1 MASSEGKSRSVAGR
15 ALTPGSAGGGGDG
28 STITTIAE
36 TAVSESHHD
45 MPGTHD
51 GFTGPEGL
59 DADQFSNPAVTET
72 VTGSH
77 VLRIDSFSE
86 TKELAVGDYI
96 ESGTFRVG
104 GHSWRVVCYPCGD
117 EEETA
122 GWVSLFLRLV
132 DAGDNNNVKA
142 GCQFTLMDSAVE
154 EDPVQSIRIKPHTF
168 SMTDQSRG
176 CDFIKR
182 EELES
187 SLLKDD
193 CFGVRCD
200 VIILVEHK
208 SPLQAPPPP
217 ELHRHLEKLLAS
229 QVGKDVTFEVGGEQ
243 FTAHRCVLAARSSV
257 FMAELFGPEKEEEG
271 AIMAHVKVG
280 DMEPEVFKVL
290 LHFIYTDSLPDEV
303 DGNDDGTNK
312 VKMVQRLLVAADRY
326 DMKRLKVISEHIL
339 CGSVDAS
346 TAAAMLLLA
355 SKHGCQRLKEACVT
369 FLEDLLASVAVEEHG
384 DEAC

>member
-15 ALTPGSAGGGGDG
+15 TLAPGSAGGGGDG
-28 STITTIAE
+28 STTTTITE
-36 TAVSESHHD
+36 TAVSELHD
-45 MPGTHD
+45 MLSTHN

-59 DADQFSNPAVTET
+59 GGGDHYSNPAATET
-72 VTGSH
+72 VTGSQ

-122 GWVSLFLRLV
+122 GWVSLFLRL
-132 DAGDNNNVKA
+132 DDNFKGHVKA

-154 EDPVQSIRIKPHTF
+154 EEPVQSIRIKPHTF
-168 SMTDQSRG
+168 SNTDQSRG

-193 CFGVRCD
+193 CFGVSG
-200 VIILVEHK
+200 K
-208 SPLQAPPPP
+208 G
-217 ELHRHLEKLLAS
+217 RH
-229 QVGKDVTFEVGGEQ
+229 VEVGGELL
-243 FTAHRCVLAARSSV
+243 TAHRCVLAARSSV

-290 LHFIYTDSLPDEV
+290 LHFIYTDSLPDEI

-312 VKMVQRLLVAADRY
+312 VEMVQRLLVAADRY
-326 DMKRLKVISEHIL
+326 DMKRLKVICEDVLS
-339 CGSVDAS
+339 GFVDVS

-355 SKHGCQRLKEACVT
+355 AKHGCQRLKEACVT
-369 FLEDLLASVAVEEHG
+369 FLEDLLASVQEPG
-384 DEAC
+384 DDEACLASP